1 MSENTDKGLF
11 GNLRGSLSLVQN
23 FYIEFFGT
31 LVPGIVAVLCVF
43 FLMLGFC
50 YFILHDG
57 NLVREVIR
65 LSFSTVGGMTFFL
78 MIAYVTGAIVYRIT
92 PKTPD
97 TISSHRQ
104 WRLTKNGSA
113 RDEVGRLSVVFD
125 PDHAIPHG
133 PLEHLKFWFDRE
145 HWILR
150 KAGSSIDYPYPLM
163 RKYLCCRGL
172 KHLADYVPWC
182 AGSGGSAF
190 KEDFSKGVCSKT
202 YVNIIKQRLRSSG
215 HTNLILDM
223 VRNECHIRMLCSL
236 WYIFTFVFRML
247 LVSFLV
253 ATVITLSVS
262 SCSDRGIPVMR
273 QEIFSATK
281 VSETAVCKIP
291 LTKTFTATQKCQGL
305 EKGDVGSEVR
315 TPVWCFSLLC
325 LASILVFFCRRSIEQ
340 GIHYVRTRE
349 VVMILESA
357 WLMDNVDYG
366 GQPGVQ
372 LQSCSA
378 LFRDFRE
385 QANQFRESHCRSDV
399 CKFWEMC
406 YR

>member
-1 MSENTDKGLF
+1 MSENTDRSLF

-57 NLVREVIR
+57 DLVREVIR

-125 PDHAIPHG
+125 PDRAIPHG
-133 PLEHLKFWFDRE
+133 LLERLKFWIDRE

-172 KHLADYVPWC
+172 RHLADYVPWC

-190 KEDFSKGVCSKT
+190 KEDFQKGVCSKT

-215 HTNLILDM
+215 HINLILDM

-247 LVSFLV
+247 LLSFLV
-253 ATVITLSVS
+253 ALTVAFLQVDAKDTGESRRKMTFSV
-262 SCSDRGIPVMR
+262 V
-273 QEIFSATK
+273 TN
-281 VSETAVCKIP
+281 VSEEVVFKIP
-291 LTKTFTATQKCQGL
+291 FKKVLTVEQTRH
-305 EKGDVGSEVR
+305 GDGKEPKDSNLR
-315 TPVWCFSLLC
+315 RDIFCFSLLIV
-325 LASILVFFCRRSIEQ
+325 ASVLVFYCRRSIEQ

-357 WLMDNVDYG
+357 WIMDNVDYG
-366 GQPGVQ
+366 DQPGIR
-372 LQSCSA
+372 LQSCAA
-378 LFRDFRE
+378 LFCDFRK
-385 QANQFRESHCRSDV
+385 QADQFCKSHCRSDV
-399 CKFWEMC
+399 CKFWKMC
-406 YR
+406 YG